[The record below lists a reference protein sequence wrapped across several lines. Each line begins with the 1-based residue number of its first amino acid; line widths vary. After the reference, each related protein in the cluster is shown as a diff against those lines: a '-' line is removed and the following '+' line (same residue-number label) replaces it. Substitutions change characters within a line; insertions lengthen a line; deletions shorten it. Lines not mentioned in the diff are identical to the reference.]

1 MTNNLKMIN
10 RLTELMNE
18 IDTIK
23 EEIKEIILKL
33 EVDPIPE
40 AVTMHDTSKNILCT
54 NVINKFLRE
63 NGTLLNKELQRKL
76 FNKTTFCNVNKLKF
90 SQLLNLLE
98 FEYEYIDNGTEWRDL
113 RIEIKDLKK
122 KQNNE

>member
-40 AVTMHDTSKNILCT
+40 AVTMYDTSKNILCT

-63 NGTLLNKELQRKL
+63 NGTIKPGNKINDYEFRDDLDAFAIREKCN
-76 FNKTTFCNVNKLKF
+76 FTTRDGRTF
-90 SQLLNLLE
+90 E
-98 FEYEYIDNGTEWRDL
+98 FWVEWGYQTIL
-113 RIEIKDLKK
+113 REIK
-122 KQNNE
+122 EPITY

>member
-40 AVTMHDTSKNILCT
+40 AVTMYDTSKNILCT

-76 FNKTTFCNVNKLKF
+76 FSKITYCNVNRLKL
-90 SQLLNLLE
+90 SQLLNFLE
-98 FEYEYIDNGTEWRDL
+98 FKHEYIDNGTEWRDL
-113 RIEIKDLKK
+113 RIEIKDIKK
-122 KQNNE
+122 KQKNK